1 MSHLTKNEINTLEN
15 KAFRLECEVFMWRK
29 FRKEVEDFLTMQSTF
44 GSNTPE
50 EIENLKKE
58 LESIKYY

>member
-1 MSHLTKNEINTLEN
+1 MSHLTENEINTLEN
-15 KAFRLECEVFMWRK
+15 RAFRLQCEISRFQD
-29 FRKEVEDFLTMQSTF
+29 FRKKVEEFLMMQSTF

-50 EIENLKKE
+50 EIEELKIE